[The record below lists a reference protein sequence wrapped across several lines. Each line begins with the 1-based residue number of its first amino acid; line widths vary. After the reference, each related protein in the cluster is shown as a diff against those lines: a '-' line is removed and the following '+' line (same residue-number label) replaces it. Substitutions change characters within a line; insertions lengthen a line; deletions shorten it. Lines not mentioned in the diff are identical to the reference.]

1 MLAWRCRWAKE
12 EKHGA
17 RNSCPTLRASNPST
31 SCLLLQCTILPSMT
45 FSTTNLP
52 HHLCS
57 QLDPHLWFQS
67 SLTHQALSPL
77 TIYSKIS
84 STLQPHTSPE
94 DNTHTHLAYPPH
106 KSKSNKLFKN
116 LTLLSLPLS
125 HSKILSLS
133 LSLSLFLSLSRIS
146 LFAAQKLKT
155 IPTQFSTSRQL
166 LHYFLHIKSK
176 ADFVDIHIPTTG
188 KNESPQQTPKLQT
201 LHLLRLSISKNS
213 NIIITNSNYFN
224 QNFSNSTTCVS
235 Y

>member
-77 TIYSKIS
+77 TIYSNSPPKF
-84 STLQPHTSPE
+84 LQLYSLLLPLKTKP
-94 DNTHTHLAYPPH
+94 TPILHTHHTKANQINS
-106 KSKSNKLFKN
+106 SKTSLF
-116 LTLLSLPLS
+116 
-125 HSKILSLS
+125 
-133 LSLSLFLSLSRIS
+133 FLSLSHTQRFSLSLCIS

-201 LHLLRLSISKNS
+201 LHLVTLSISKNS